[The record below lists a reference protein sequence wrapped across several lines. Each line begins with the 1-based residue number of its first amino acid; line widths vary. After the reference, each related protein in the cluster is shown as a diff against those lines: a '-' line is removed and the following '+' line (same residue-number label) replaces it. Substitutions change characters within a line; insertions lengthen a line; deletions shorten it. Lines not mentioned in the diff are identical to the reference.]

1 MSTQTQSQVLEF
13 DLGEKKYCVDI
24 TEVSEIIDKGSLT
37 PIPNS
42 APHVEGVM
50 DLRGQTTKIINP
62 KKVLGIEGGDEKR
75 IIVFDGSGSQ
85 TDDDTQ
91 TQTQTDLSGWLV
103 DEVHEVIKVAEDDLD
118 ESVGDENV
126 KGVIRDDGD
135 FVIWIEP
142 SGIN

>member
-1 MSTQTQSQVLEF
+1 MSTQAQSQVLEF
-13 DLGEKKYCVDI
+13 DLGSKKYCVDI

-75 IIVFDGSGSQ
+75 IIVFDGSGSESG
-85 TDDDTQ
+85 TDE
-91 TQTQTDLSGWLV
+91 TQTDLSGWLV
-103 DEVHEVIKVAEDDLD
+103 DEVHEVIKVSEDDLD
-118 ESVGDENV
+118 ESVGDDNV